1 MSVFV
6 DTSAILAIL
15 NSAEEAHERAG
26 RTYRRLLET
35 EEHLV
40 STNYVVL
47 ETVALLQRRIGI
59 AAVRKFQDDILP
71 TLDVVWLTSE
81 DHETAM
87 ELLLKIAQRRL
98 SLVDCSSFVVMR
110 RRGIRG
116 AFGFDGHF
124 SEHGFQ
130 EIPG

>member
-15 NSAEEAHERAG
+15 NSAEEAHERASS
-26 RTYRRLLET
+26 TYRRLLEM

-40 STNYVVL
+40 STNYVIL

-59 AAVRKFQDDILP
+59 AAVWRFQSDILP
-71 TLDVVWLTSE
+71 TLVVDWLSRE
-81 DHETAM
+81 DHEEAM
-87 ELLLKIAQRRL
+87 KSLLMAARRRL

-110 RRGIRG
+110 RRGIRE
-116 AFGFDGHF
+116 AFAFDGHF

-130 EIPG
+130 EIPV